1 MVNLRQILD
10 DLLWIAAT
18 MSHPAGL
25 PLTAANP
32 REAPAM
38 QPPPGVEAHVTNH
51 SDEQKFFY
59 LCITV
64 ATIVP
69 GVLLLIRLYTKVRLV
84 KKVELSDCLCSQPQ
98 VQAPLDL

>member
-1 MVNLRQILD
+1 
-10 DLLWIAAT
+10 

-32 REAPAM
+32 REEPAM
-38 QPPPGVEAHVTNH
+38 QPPPGEEAHVTNR
-51 SDEQKFFY
+51 SDEQRFFY

-69 GVLLLIRLYTKVRLV
+69 GVLLLIRLYTKARLM
-84 KKVELSDCLCSQPQ
+84 KKVELSDCSCVPNLEFRTHWISN
-98 VQAPLDL
+98 VR